1 MTIEKNDFALI
12 MDKARQSTDKM
23 MMKLVVKIDSYI
35 ALYKTI
41 TQMQK
46 STLSQDN
53 VNGILNAMIGYD
65 LGLDGVAG
73 YSPIFYGDIV
83 NPYKEKQE
91 ILKRITTLFE
101 VVEETIL
108 EEEGQ

>member
-1 MTIEKNDFALI
+1 MTIEKNNFALI
-12 MDKARQSTDKM
+12 MDKARQSTDKIM
-23 MMKLVVKIDSYI
+23 IKLVTKIDSHI
-35 ALYKTI
+35 NLYKAL

-46 STLSQDN
+46 LSLSDD
-53 VNGILNAMIGYD
+53 VDSVLNIMAGYD
-65 LGLDGVAG
+65 RGLDGVAG

-91 ILKRITTLFE
+91 ILKRITILFE

-108 EEEGQ
+108 EEKGE